1 MNGDDDI
8 IIRVKDLRVGYGD
21 RVILEKVNFEVRRG
35 EVFVIIGRSGSGKS
49 TLLKNIIGL
58 HQPLSGE
65 VSIMGR
71 NLLAATGKERRQLL
85 RSFGVLY
92 QSGALFG
99 SMTVLEN
106 VRLPLDEFTDLP
118 LEARNL
124 IALGKLRLVGLG
136 NTPGAVP
143 AALSGGMQKRAA
155 IARAMALDPQILF
168 LDEPSV
174 GLDPVTS
181 ASLDALILQLA
192 HTFNITFVIV
202 SHDMESIYQ
211 IASRTI
217 MVDDHARTI
226 IAEGKPIDLRDRSG
240 DPRVRQFFRREA
252 EEEIHQIQTE

>member
-1 MNGDDDI
+1 MSEKDDI
-8 IIRVKDLRVGYGD
+8 IIRVKNLRVGYGD
-21 RVILEKVNFEVRRG
+21 HVILDNVNFDVRRG
-35 EVFVIIGRSGSGKS
+35 EVLVILGRSGSGKS
-49 TLLKNIIGL
+49 TLLKSMIGL
-58 HQPLSGE
+58 QPPLAGE
-65 VSIMGR
+65 VEIVGK
-71 NLLAATGKERRQLL
+71 NLFATTGDEHQDLL

-106 VRLPLDEFTDLP
+106 VRLPLDQFTDLP

-136 NTPGAVP
+136 NTPGAMP

-155 IARAMALDPQILF
+155 LARAMALDPNILF

-181 ASLDALILQLA
+181 ASLDQLILQLA
-192 HTFNITFVIV
+192 RAFKITFVIV
-202 SHDMESIYQ
+202 SHEMESIYE
-211 IASRTI
+211 IASRAI

-226 IAEGKPIDLRDRSG
+226 IAEGKPTDLRDRST
-240 DPRVRQFFRREA
+240 DPRVRQFFHREA
-252 EEEIHQIQTE
+252 EEEIHQIQTA